1 MHPSHGHGGSPT
13 PGARYEKSDLTPQAA
28 AMTLFGLALLAT
40 IAAFVIWLF
49 KPYILHVAPE
59 RTSKFPIPREAVRP
73 AEPRLQANPTI
84 DIENLRKDEDFI
96 LNTYSRDP
104 ISHRLHIPV
113 ERAMEIVAREGL
125 PTRPNPAQP
134 DPMEPNEPSYTIG
147 QASDQLPQA
156 TMQGAKGESETG
168 MPRPNISTETYQ
180 PGMSSMG
187 SP

>member
-13 PGARYEKSDLTPQAA
+13 PGARYEKSDLTPQTVAK
-28 AMTLFGLALLAT
+28 TIFGLALVAIFT
-40 IAAFVIWLF
+40 AFVIWLC
-49 KPYILHVAPE
+49 KPYILHVAPT
-59 RTSKFPIPREAVRP
+59 RTSKFPIPREPVRP
-73 AEPRLQANPTI
+73 AEPRLQANPTV
-84 DIENLRKDEDFI
+84 DIQNLRKDEDLI

-104 ISHRLHIPV
+104 ISHELHIPV
-113 ERAMEIVAREGL
+113 EKAMEIVAQEGL

-134 DPMEPNEPSYTIG
+134 DPMEPNEPSYTVG

-156 TMQGAKGESETG
+156 TLQGAKGESASG
-168 MPRPNISTETYQ
+168 VQSYGVSTETYQ

>member
-13 PGARYEKSDLTPQAA
+13 PGARYEKSDLTPQVV
-28 AMTLFGLALLAT
+28 AMTLFGLAFLAT
-40 IAAFVIWLF
+40 LAAVVIGLC

-84 DIENLRKDEDFI
+84 DIQNLRKDEEFI

-104 ISHRLHIPV
+104 ISHKLHIPV
-113 ERAMEIVAREGL
+113 ERAMEIVAKEGL
-125 PTRPNPAQP
+125 PTWPNPAQP
-134 DPMEPNEPSYTIG
+134 DPMEPNEPSYTVG

-156 TMQGAKGESETG
+156 TVQGAKGESATG
-168 MPRPNISTETYQ
+168 VQSYGVSTETYQ